1 MIVSVLYIPMLFF
14 TYSQVRLFP
23 QVMAL
28 NSQIDRLEAVETQL
42 KNTNSALKAD
52 NADFQVRVA

>member
-1 MIVSVLYIPMLFF
+1 
-14 TYSQVRLFP
+14 
-23 QVMAL
+23 MAL

-52 NADFQVRVA
+52 NADFQVRVAQMKLSAAAAAKFSL